1 MRLSYDLHLFPALM
15 FWWGGYILVLHPTLF
30 DFKDLNISMFALL
43 FGLSGF
49 GAAAQGAADRSKAEK
64 AVERIF
70 AITDRKSLIDPFE

>member
-1 MRLSYDLHLFPALM
+1 M

-49 GAAAQGAADRSKAEK
+49 GAAVQGAADRGKAEK
-64 AVERIF
+64 AVDRLF
-70 AITDRKSLIDPFE
+70 ALIDRKSIIDPLD